1 MVPERL
7 NTDASVD
14 PLDMNNYRIERLPKR
29 KKSRVETFLAN
40 IGGPLAILAFVV
52 IYFLLEPG
60 FLENIKAGSLSD
72 NAKAVY
78 QNIS

>member
-40 IGGPLAILAFVV
+40 ISGPLAILAFVV